1 MNIYG
6 LFPEPDQPWVPTL
19 LDVERMKAAEPD
31 GSPVDWRRFGWSA
44 LEVPESA
51 GHVIARFDILGTKFL
66 QRYAGRML
74 NQETMEM
81 WQTRLQN
88 RFDEVVDKYE
98 RAYALYEMN
107 EEAMLNGSATAH
119 KVSVKALT
127 DGNGTSS
134 DSGEQRYSDTPDQ
147 AINESDNYAGNIT
160 KTKGSKT
167 YSNSDSHSSESEE
180 KLTGE
185 SLVRS
190 VNNNVDGWV
199 SIDTAFI
206 ASFENNFMNIWWY

>member
-1 MNIYG
+1 MEYNG

-31 GSPVDWRRFGWSA
+31 DSPVDWRRFGWSA

-51 GHVIARFDILGTKFL
+51 GHVVARFDILGTKFL
-66 QRYAGRML
+66 QRYANRML

-81 WQTRLQN
+81 WQTKLQS

-107 EEAMLNGSATAH
+107 ETGMLNDSATGR
-119 KVSVKALT
+119 KAIVT
-127 DGNGTSS
+127 AVGEGSMSSS
-134 DSGEQRYSDTPDQ
+134 DTDERRYSDTPDQ
-147 AINESDNYAGNIT
+147 VINDNDNYAGNIT
-160 KTKGSKT
+160 KGKSSRTGTS
-167 YSNSDSHSSESEE
+167 SNNSSSESEE
-180 KLTGE
+180 KLTGDA
-185 SLVRS
+185 LIRS
-190 VNNNVDGWV
+190 VNDNINGWM